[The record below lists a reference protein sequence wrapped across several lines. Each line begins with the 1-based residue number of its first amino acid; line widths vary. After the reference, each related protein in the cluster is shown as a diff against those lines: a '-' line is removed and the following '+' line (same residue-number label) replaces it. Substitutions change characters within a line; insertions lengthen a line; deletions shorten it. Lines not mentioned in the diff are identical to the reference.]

1 VSYYIIGQVAPF
13 IPAGS
18 ARIRTT
24 SSNTQIQSI
33 GFKRPDGKKVL
44 VALNTGKEA
53 VFTINFEQ
61 KKYNFTL
68 PEKSASTIVW

>member
-1 VSYYIIGQVAPF
+1 MSYYIIGQVAPF
-13 IPAGS
+13 ISVGS
-18 ARIRTT
+18 TRIQTK
-24 SSNTQIQSI
+24 SSNKQIQSI

-53 VFTINFEQ
+53 VFTIDFEQ